1 MSEKSSA
8 WVRQNAG
15 VISAEGSRI
24 QWGMKAIL
32 RGMGKFGR
40 ILWRGLP
47 FLLLLAAAVIV
58 FVPQKSK
65 EAEARTVV
73 RVWNIDTFEGG
84 KGSRTAF

>member
-1 MSEKSSA
+1 
-8 WVRQNAG
+8 
-15 VISAEGSRI
+15 
-24 QWGMKAIL
+24 MKAIL

-65 EAEARTVV
+65 EAEARPVV
-73 RVWNIDTFEGG
+73 RVWTIDTFGGG
-84 KGSRTAF
+84 KGARTAFMERVGGGSKWECGDHVR